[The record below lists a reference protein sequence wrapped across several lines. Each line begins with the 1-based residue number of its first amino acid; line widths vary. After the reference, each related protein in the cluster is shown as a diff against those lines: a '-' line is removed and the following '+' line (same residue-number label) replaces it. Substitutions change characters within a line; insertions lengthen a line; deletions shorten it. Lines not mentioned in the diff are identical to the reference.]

1 MNNLILALLVY
12 AILLGFGFAIDT
24 LSIPVEHKFT
34 LMILASVVF
43 IVLILRLSKGMSRI
57 ENAGFVTILIATL
70 AISWTLKDIERGY
83 ITPFTL
89 FILFILV
96 GSFAETIYLIRKN
109 RHKGD

>member
-43 IVLILRLSKGMSRI
+43 IVLILRLNDWR
-57 ENAGFVTILIATL
+57 
-70 AISWTLKDIERGY
+70 
-83 ITPFTL
+83 
-89 FILFILV
+89 
-96 GSFAETIYLIRKN
+96 
-109 RHKGD
+109 

>member
-12 AILLGFGFAIDT
+12 AIILGFGFVIDT

-34 LMILASVVF
+34 LVILASVVF
-43 IVLILRLSKGMSRI
+43 MALIIRLGKGMSRI